1 MSKIRSFLAI
11 ELPSAIAK
19 GIERVQHDLRQSHA
33 DVRWVEP
40 SRIHL
45 TLKFFGNIDEG
56 ACDGI
61 MDAVGKAVSGV
72 KPFDLTVKGL
82 GGFPRWNNPRVV
94 WLRVD
99 DFAGVLKPLQGAI
112 EKYLGEV
119 GYPMEERE
127 FKPHLTVGR
136 VRSGK
141 GKSGL
146 LKRMEDFLHVELG
159 GFRVER
165 LVLFKSDLG
174 PTGPLYTEL
183 RAVTLGGG

>member
-1 MSKIRSFLAI
+1 
-11 ELPSAIAK
+11 
-19 GIERVQHDLRQSHA
+19 
-33 DVRWVEP
+33 
-40 SRIHL
+40 
-45 TLKFFGNIDEG
+45 
-56 ACDGI
+56 
-61 MDAVGKAVSGV
+61 
-72 KPFDLTVKGL
+72 
-82 GGFPRWNNPRVV
+82 
-94 WLRVD
+94 
-99 DFAGVLKPLQGAI
+99 
-112 EKYLGEV
+112 
-119 GYPMEERE
+119 MEERE